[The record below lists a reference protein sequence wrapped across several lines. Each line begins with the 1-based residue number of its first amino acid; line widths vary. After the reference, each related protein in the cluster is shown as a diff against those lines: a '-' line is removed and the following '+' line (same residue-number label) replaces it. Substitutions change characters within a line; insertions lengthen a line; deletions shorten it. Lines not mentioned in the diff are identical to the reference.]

1 MKKKNVLLLVAIFI
15 SGHALAQKL
24 TFYQDIQPLIHTKCA
39 GCHRPGGGGPFNLIT
54 YEDVQKRTEFIRK
67 VIASGYMPP
76 WKADDHYTSFVNNR
90 SLTDQEVMAITSWID
105 AGAPKGKTKSEAEK
119 ALVKKIEAGTNYHRP
134 PDLTLKMKYAYRLKS
149 DGEERFVVFKIPFEL
164 ASEENIEAIEFTT
177 NNKKIIH
184 HANFAIH
191 PVPDGIDIHNTID
204 SIDLNT
210 SRHLYD
216 QWLPYKKE
224 MTYYGGWIPGTSYES
239 YPSDMGWVMPRRG
252 VVLLTIHFPPVGK
265 AEESISGVNFF
276 FKETPIAR
284 KVKVISLGSGGIGE
298 RDIYPPLLLFANEVQ
313 THRLKIANATEDIT
327 VLYVWPHMHYLGKKF
342 KSFATHGQD
351 TIPLVHIPEWD
362 FRWQEIYRYERPP
375 ILRKGDIVHVYG
387 TYDNTADNP
396 MNPNNPPQFIESSGD
411 MRSDQEMLTMLLVYV
426 PYQAGDEDLVF
437 SHE

>member
-1 MKKKNVLLLVAIFI
+1 MKNSLLLLGLLLLPF
-15 SGHALAQKL
+15 SSFCQKSS
-24 TFYQDIQPLIHTKCA
+24 FYQDIQPIIHSKCA
-39 GCHRPGGGGPFNLIT
+39 TCHRPGGGAPFELIT
-54 YEDVQKRTEFIRK
+54 YEDVEKRTDFIRK

-76 WKADDHYTSFVNNR
+76 WRADDHYTKFVNNR
-90 SLTDQEVMAITSWID
+90 SLTDGEIGSLISWID
-105 AGAPKGKTKSEAEK
+105 AGAPRGRVKLQAEK
-119 ALVKKIEAGTNYHRP
+119 ELLKKIEEGTTYGRS
-134 PDLTLKMKYAYRLKS
+134 PDLTLKMKFPYRLKS

-164 ASEENIEAIEFTT
+164 PEEANVEAIEFTT

-191 PVPDGIDIHNTID
+191 PVPDTTVDIYSTID

-224 MTYYGGWIPGTSYES
+224 MTYYGGWIPGASYES
-239 YPSDMGWVMPRRG
+239 YPSDMGWVMPKRG
-252 VVLLTIHFPPVGK
+252 VLLLTIHFPPVGK
-265 AEESISGVNFF
+265 QEESISGVNFF
-276 FKETPIAR
+276 FKDTPIAR

-313 THRLKIANATEDIT
+313 THRLRIENATEDIT

-342 KSFATHGQD
+342 KSYATHGQD

-375 ILRKGDIVHVYG
+375 ILKKGDIVHVYG

-396 MNPNNPPQFIESSGD
+396 MNPNNPPKFVESSGD

-426 PYQAGDEDLVF
+426 PYQDGDEDLRF
-437 SHE
+437 E